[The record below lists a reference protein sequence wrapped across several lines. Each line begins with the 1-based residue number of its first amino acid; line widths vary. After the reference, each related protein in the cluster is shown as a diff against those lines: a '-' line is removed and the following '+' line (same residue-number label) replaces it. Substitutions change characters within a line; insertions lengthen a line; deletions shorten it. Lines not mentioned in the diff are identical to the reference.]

1 MFTTVNENKINY
13 STINSTDYIT
23 NNKCLTD
30 GILIKSQSKISSTQQ
45 QTERISINNSN
56 NRTLYTNTT
65 NHEAIINVT
74 LNIVY
79 DIVRVVK
86 NSGFVVGDR
95 FVTLNPLVN
104 TITFTGTFKIQPQE
118 SLTWTMIHYNKTN
131 SSNTDAV
138 DSPLNLSG
146 DMIVVTFVDL

>member
-13 STINSTDYIT
+13 STINNTDYIT
-23 NNKCLTD
+23 NNKGLKD
-30 GILIKSQSKISSTQQ
+30 GILVKSQSEITSTQQ

-95 FVTLNPLVN
+95 FVQHV
-104 TITFTGTFKIQPQE
+104 
-118 SLTWTMIHYNKTN
+118 TN
-131 SSNTDAV
+131 D
-138 DSPLNLSG
+138 G
-146 DMIVVTFVDL
+146 I